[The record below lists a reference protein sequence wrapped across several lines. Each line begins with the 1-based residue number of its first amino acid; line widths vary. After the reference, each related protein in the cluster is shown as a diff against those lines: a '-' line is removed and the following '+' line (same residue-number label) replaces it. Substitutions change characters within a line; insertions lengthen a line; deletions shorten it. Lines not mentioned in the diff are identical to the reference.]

1 MKTLKQ
7 ILVDK
12 RTGVHLE
19 FDDLME
25 TVESPRWRE
34 RYPHGPVTFC
44 VRCKICGAIIFDD
57 FDTDLL
63 HDRNFWGKNIAPH
76 FEAHV

>member
-1 MKTLKQ
+1 MKNLNE
-7 ILVDK
+7 ILEGK
-12 RTGVHLE
+12 RGDTHLE
-19 FDDLME
+19 FDDLMKIE
-25 TVESPRWRE
+25 DSPNWRE
-34 RYPHGPVTFC
+34 RHPLGPMTFC